1 MNMETLDIEQFREL
15 LKDYELNRWKIT
27 DAKMNAWE
35 RLDTVCPREL
45 AKDCA
50 VNVVTFLN
58 LLDRNTAK
66 IISRDLNVRQKGV
79 DFGAIIP
86 YIYEDVIRREYVKT
100 NHVYNIFNMNAPIFE
115 LLVRRLGKGYAMIV
129 ELLYPSENNSIK
141 GHCVVLGVTDNGDP
155 IIVDPQQEAY
165 YRGWETIQTYMNS
178 GKIFGFGAYLRL
190 KREKR
195 LKNETTERVRKPS
208 PEQHTRKK
216 RRIGSPVPPPPAREA
231 SESIDRSDTESLSSV
246 SNGPAKNK
254 RTKKRGKSKG
264 KSQKRSQ
271 SRSAS
276 RSQQQRSL
284 SPIREE
290 KEEGEVSDHEDSLSY
305 PDDVSPAFQPVHK
318 KSKSRSPSGPEY
330 DPVGVAEPEPE
341 PEPEPLPVPLPVPLA
356 VPLPSTRSTR
366 SSARKK

>member
-15 LKDYELNRWKIT
+15 LKDYEVNRWKIT

-45 AKDCA
+45 TTDCA

-100 NHVYNIFNMNAPIFE
+100 NHVYNIFKMNAPVFE
-115 LLVRRLGKGYAMIV
+115 LLIHHLGKGYAMIL
-129 ELLYPSENNSIK
+129 ELLYTSGNNSTK
-141 GHCVVLGVTDNGDP
+141 GHAVVLGVTDNGDP
-155 IIVDPQQEAY
+155 ILIDPQQETY
-165 YRGWETIQTYMNS
+165 SRGWETIHTYMNS

-190 KREKR
+190 KRTKR
-195 LKNETTERVRKPS
+195 FKNETSERVRKPS
-208 PEQHTRKK
+208 PEQHTRKR

-231 SESIDRSDTESLSSV
+231 SESVDRSDTEST
-246 SNGPAKNK
+246 GPAKNK

-305 PDDVSPAFQPVHK
+305 PTDVSPAYQPVPK

-330 DPVGVAEPEPE
+330 DPVGLAEPEPE
-341 PEPEPLPVPLPVPLA
+341 PLPVPLA
-356 VPLPSTRSTR
+356 VPLPSTRATR